1 MNVKIETRLVYK
13 DIIRDAIYEA
23 IVQGQLLPGERIK
36 ELDWAKAYGASQ
48 APVREA
54 IRDLEARGVVVA
66 IPFKGAFVR
75 EMTVKDLK
83 DIHKI
88 RAGIEGIALKAAIR
102 KASEK
107 DVESVRQILENM
119 VWLASEG
126 KNEEFMDEDIHFHQ
140 KIVELADMTE
150 LEKMWDMCNI
160 RLWTAFNI
168 SASKTD
174 TLYFAKTHWAIYDV
188 LKERREEEAYTV
200 MEKHFDDVLTE
211 SDIKEIA

>member
-1 MNVKIETRLVYK
+1 MNAKAETRLVYK
-13 DIIRDAIYEA
+13 DIIRDAIYED
-23 IVQGQLLPGERIK
+23 IVKGKLLPGERIK

-88 RAGIEGIALKAAIR
+88 RAGIEGIALKAAIQ
-102 KASEK
+102 KASEE
-107 DVESVRQILENM
+107 DIASVKKILENM
-119 VWLASEG
+119 VRLATRGS
-126 KNEEFMDEDIHFHQ
+126 NEKFMDEDVHFHQ
-140 KIVELADMTE
+140 KIIELADMTE
-150 LEKMWDMCNI
+150 LEKMWEMCNI

-174 TLYFAKTHWAIYDV
+174 TIYFAKTHWVIYDV
-188 LKERREEEAYTV
+188 LEQRRENEAFAV
-200 MEKHFDDVLTE
+200 MEKHFDDVLAE
-211 SDIKEIA
+211 NFIEEIA

>member
-1 MNVKIETRLVYK
+1 MNARAETRLVYK

-23 IVQGQLLPGERIK
+23 IVKGQLLPGERIK

-88 RAGIEGIALKAAIR
+88 RAGIEGFALKAAI
-102 KASEK
+102 
-107 DVESVRQILENM
+107 Q
-119 VWLASEG
+119 LASEDDIASVKKILEDMVRLATRG
-126 KNEEFMDEDIHFHQ
+126 SNEKFMDEDIHFHQ
-140 KIVELADMTE
+140 KIIELADMTE
-150 LEKMWDMCNI
+150 LEKMWEMCNI

-174 TLYFAKTHWAIYDV
+174 TIYFAQTHWAIYDA
-188 LKERREEEAYTV
+188 LEQRKEDEAFAV
-200 MEKHFDDVLTE
+200 MEKHFDDVLAE
-211 SDIKEIA
+211 NFIEEIA

>member
-1 MNVKIETRLVYK
+1 MNAKAETRLVYK
-13 DIIRDAIYEA
+13 DIIRDAIYED
-23 IVQGQLLPGERIK
+23 IVKGKLLPGERIK

-88 RAGIEGIALKAAIR
+88 RAGIEGIALKAAIQ
-102 KASEK
+102 KASEE
-107 DVESVRQILENM
+107 DIASVKKILENM
-119 VWLASEG
+119 VRLATRGS
-126 KNEEFMDEDIHFHQ
+126 NEKFMDEDVHFHQ
-140 KIVELADMTE
+140 KIIELADMTE
-150 LEKMWDMCNI
+150 LEKMWEMCNI

-174 TLYFAKTHWAIYDV
+174 TIYFAKTHWAIYDV
-188 LKERREEEAYTV
+188 LEQRRENEAFAV
-200 MEKHFDDVLTE
+200 MEKHFDDVLAE
-211 SDIKEIA
+211 NFIEEIA